1 MKLEMY
7 LSMIETFETVGEVLD
22 FLQIVSFSALQPCQ
36 FSALYSKAVTKIKI
50 LRGVIV

>member
-7 LSMIETFETVGEVLD
+7 LSMIDAFETVGEVLD

-36 FSALYSKAVTKIKI
+36 FSAIVKKAVIKI
-50 LRGVIV
+50 NTLRGVII

>member
-1 MKLEMY
+1 MKLELY

-36 FSALYSKAVTKIKI
+36 FSALYSKAFNRIKE
-50 LRGVIV
+50 LRGVCV

>member
-36 FSALYSKAVTKIKI
+36 FSAIVKKAVNRIKDI
-50 LRGVIV
+50 RGCII